1 MLDWVQI
8 VTSDISH
15 QIELQEARRLA
26 TRCSMHRLDSL
37 LGMEC
42 RGDRNIP
49 RSLALVSIFDEC
61 EIAI

>member
-1 MLDWVQI
+1 MFDFVQI
-8 VTSDISH
+8 VTSDISR
-15 QIELQEARRLA
+15 QIELQEAHHLA
-26 TRCSMHRLDSL
+26 SRCCMHRLDSL
-37 LGMEC
+37 LGREC